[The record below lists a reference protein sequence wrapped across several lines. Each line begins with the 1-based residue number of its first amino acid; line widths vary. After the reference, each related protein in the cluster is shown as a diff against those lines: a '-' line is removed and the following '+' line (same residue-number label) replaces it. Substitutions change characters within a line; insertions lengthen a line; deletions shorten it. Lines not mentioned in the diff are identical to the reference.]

1 MRRIGL
7 GIVLLGILASMPAE
21 VWAHPLA
28 PALLDIRESEAG
40 RADVSW
46 KTSLLRIP
54 GSNVQPVLPS
64 SCRALTSP
72 TLIEGTNSLTTRW
85 SVSCEPRSLVGQ
97 RIGVDGLAR
106 AKIDA
111 LLRISLADG
120 RVVQR
125 VLRASKPFMTV
136 PQRDGRFDV
145 TRAYL
150 GLGAEHILTG
160 LDHLLFVFG
169 LLLLVGGA
177 RHLIWTITA
186 FTLGHSIT
194 LSLAILGF
202 VNFPVRPIEVA
213 IALSV
218 FVLAVELAR
227 AETAGP
233 SLMRRF
239 PWAMALLF
247 GLLHGLGFA
256 GALRE
261 VGIPPEEIPL
271 TLLSF
276 NIGIELGQL
285 LFVFAILAARS
296 LLHARVSQVPVWAER
311 LPVYAMGSLAAFW
324 CIERTA
330 ALLGPFVP

>member
-1 MRRIGL
+1 MRIGL
-7 GIVLLGILASMPAE
+7 GILLLGVLASVPAA
-21 VWAHPLA
+21 VRAHPLA

-46 KTSLLRIP
+46 KTSLLRVP

-64 SCRALTSP
+64 SCRAVTSP
-72 TLIEGTNSLTTRW
+72 TPIEDTNSLTTRW
-85 SVSCEPRSLVGQ
+85 SVSCEPGSLVGQ
-97 RIGVDGLAR
+97 RIGIDGLAR

-120 RVVQR
+120 RVVLR
-125 VLRASKPFMTV
+125 VLRASEPFITV
-136 PQRDGRFDV
+136 PERDGRFHI

-150 GLGAEHILTG
+150 GLGGEHILTG
-160 LDHLLFVFG
+160 PDHLLFLFG

-177 RHLIWTITA
+177 RPLIWTITA

-194 LSLAILGF
+194 LALAILGF
-202 VNFPVRPIEVA
+202 VNFPVRPLEVA

-227 AETAGP
+227 GETAQP
-233 SLMRRF
+233 TLMRRF
-239 PWAMALLF
+239 PWVMALLF

-261 VGIPPEEIPL
+261 VGLPAAEIPL
-271 TLLSF
+271 ALLSF
-276 NIGIELGQL
+276 NLGIELGQL
-285 LFVFAILAARS
+285 LFVFATLGLRW
-296 LLHARVSQVPVWAER
+296 LLRVRLSPLPTWTEQ

-324 CIERTA
+324 CFERAA
-330 ALLGPFVP
+330 ALLY

>member
-1 MRRIGL
+1 MKRIVL
-7 GIVLLGILASMPAE
+7 GILLLGILASVPAE
-21 VWAHPLA
+21 VGAHPLA

-46 KTSLLRIP
+46 KTSLLRVP
-54 GSNVQPVLPS
+54 GSNIQPVLPS

-72 TLIEGTNSLTTRW
+72 TIIGGTNSLTTRW

-97 RIGVDGLAR
+97 RIGVEGLDR

-125 VLRASKPFMTV
+125 VLRASDPFVTV
-136 PQRDGRFDV
+136 PEHDGPLEV
-145 TRAYL
+145 TLAYL

-169 LLLLVGGA
+169 LLLLVSGA
-177 RHLIWTITA
+177 RLLIWTITA
-186 FTLGHSIT
+186 FTLGHSVT

-218 FVLAVELAR
+218 FALAVELTR
-227 AETAGP
+227 GETAQP
-233 SLMRRF
+233 TLMRRF
-239 PWAMALLF
+239 PWGMALLF
-247 GLLHGLGFA
+247 GLLHGFGFA

-261 VGIPPEEIPL
+261 VGLPPVEIPL
-271 TLLSF
+271 ALLSF
-276 NIGIELGQL
+276 NVGLEFGQL
-285 LFVFAILAARS
+285 LFVFAVLALRWLLSARLS
-296 LLHARVSQVPVWAER
+296 R
-311 LPVYAMGSLAAFW
+311 LPSWTEQLPIYAMGSLAAFW
-324 CIERTA
+324 CFERTA
-330 ALLGPFVP
+330 ILLS

>member
-1 MRRIGL
+1 MRRVGL
-7 GIVLLGILASMPAE
+7 QILLLGILASVSAE

-28 PALLDIRESEAG
+28 PALLDIRESEGG
-40 RADVSW
+40 RTDVSW
-46 KTSLLRIP
+46 KRSLLRIP
-54 GSNVQPVLPS
+54 GSNVEPVLPS
-64 SCRALTSP
+64 SCRALTPP
-72 TLIEGTNSLTTRW
+72 TLIEGTNSVTTRW

-97 RIGVDGLAR
+97 RIGVAGLAR

-125 VLRASKPFMTV
+125 VLRASEPFVTV

-177 RHLIWTITA
+177 RLLVWTITA
-186 FTLGHSIT
+186 FTVGHSIT

-202 VNFPVRPIEVA
+202 VDFPVRPIELA

-227 AETAGP
+227 VETGAP
-233 SLMRRF
+233 TLMRRF
-239 PWAMALLF
+239 PWGMALLF

-261 VGIPPEEIPL
+261 VGLPAAEIPL

-276 NIGIELGQL
+276 NVGIELGQL
-285 LFVFAILAARS
+285 MFVFAILAARS
-296 LLHARVSQVPVWAER
+296 LLRVQLSQ
-311 LPVYAMGSLAAFW
+311 LPRWTEPLPIYAMGSLAAFW
-324 CIERTA
+324 CFERSA
-330 ALLGPFVP
+330 AWLS

>member
-1 MRRIGL
+1 MTRMGL
-7 GIVLLGILASMPAE
+7 GLLLFGILASVPSAE
-21 VWAHPLA
+21 VRAHPLA

-46 KTSLLRIP
+46 KTSLLRVP

-64 SCRALTSP
+64 SCRAVTSP
-72 TLIEGTNSLTTRW
+72 TLIQGTNSVTTRW

-97 RIGVDGLAR
+97 RIGVEGLAR

-120 RVVQR
+120 RVVLR
-125 VLRASKPFMTV
+125 VLRASEPFVTV
-136 PQRDGRFDV
+136 PERDGHFDI

-150 GLGAEHILTG
+150 GLGVEHILLG

-169 LLLLVGGA
+169 LLLLVGGV
-177 RHLIWTITA
+177 RLLIQTLTA
-186 FTLGHSIT
+186 FTLGHSVT
-194 LSLAILGF
+194 LALAILGF

-227 AETAGP
+227 GETAQP
-233 SLMRRF
+233 TLMRRF
-239 PWAMALLF
+239 PWVMALLF

-256 GALRE
+256 GALLE
-261 VGIPPEEIPL
+261 VGLPAAEIPL
-271 TLLSF
+271 ALLSF
-276 NIGIELGQL
+276 NVGIELGQL
-285 LFVFAILAARS
+285 LFVFAILALRW
-296 LLHARVSQVPVWAER
+296 LLRVRLSPLPTWTEQ

-324 CIERTA
+324 CFERAA
-330 ALLGPFVP
+330 ALLQ

>member
-1 MRRIGL
+1 MRRVGL
-7 GIVLLGILASMPAE
+7 RILLLGILASVSAE

-28 PALLDIRESEAG
+28 PALLDIRESEGG

-46 KTSLLRIP
+46 KRSLLRIP
-54 GSNVQPVLPS
+54 GSNVEPVLPS
-64 SCRALTSP
+64 SCRALTPP
-72 TLIEGTNSLTTRW
+72 TLIEGTNSVTTRW

-125 VLRASKPFMTV
+125 VLRASEPFVTV
-136 PQRDGRFDV
+136 PERDGRFDV

-177 RHLIWTITA
+177 RLLVWTITA
-186 FTLGHSIT
+186 FTVGHSIT

-202 VNFPVRPIEVA
+202 VNFPVRPIELA

-227 AETAGP
+227 VETGTP
-233 SLMRRF
+233 TLMRRF
-239 PWAMALLF
+239 PWLMALLF

-261 VGIPPEEIPL
+261 VGLPAAEIPL

-276 NIGIELGQL
+276 NVGIELGQL
-285 LFVFAILAARS
+285 MFVFAILAARS
-296 LLHARVSQVPVWAER
+296 LLRVRLLQLPRWTEP

-324 CIERTA
+324 CFERSA
-330 ALLGPFVP
+330 AWLS